1 MTSNPLS
8 SLKYLEKMI
17 YSILEN
23 NSNLDVNEQLNLQI
37 VGMAITIITNK
48 ILPKLLSNN
57 QHYVH
62 TFEELY
68 ITLQQFEQT
77 LRNLNELKS
86 DTPVE
91 ARR

>member
-1 MTSNPLS
+1 MTENPLS

-23 NSNLDVNEQLNLQI
+23 NSNLDINEQLNLQI
-37 VGMAITIITNK
+37 VGMAITVITNK
-48 ILPKLLSNN
+48 ILPKLLNNN
-57 QHYVH
+57 QEYVK

-68 ITLQQFEQT
+68 NTLQQFEQT

-86 DTPVE
+86 GTPVE

>member
-1 MTSNPLS
+1 MTSNPLN

-57 QHYVH
+57 QEYVR

-68 ITLQQFEQT
+68 KTLQQFEQT
-77 LRNLNELKS
+77 LRNLNEIKS
-86 DTPVE
+86 DAPVE

>member
-1 MTSNPLS
+1 MTNNPLN

-23 NSNLDVNEQLNLQI
+23 NSNLDVNEQLNLQL
-37 VGMAITIITNK
+37 VGVAITIITNK

-57 QHYVH
+57 PEYVNI
-62 TFEELY
+62 FYGLY
-68 ITLQQFEQT
+68 NTLQQFEQT

-86 DTPVE
+86 DTPVKE
-91 ARR
+91 SK

>member
-1 MTSNPLS
+1 
-8 SLKYLEKMI
+8 MI

-57 QHYVH
+57 QEYVKM
-62 TFEELY
+62 FEELY
-68 ITLQQFEQT
+68 VTLQQFEQT

-86 DTPVE
+86 GEKAVE
-91 ARR
+91 ERR

>member
-1 MTSNPLS
+1 
-8 SLKYLEKMI
+8 MI

-57 QHYVH
+57 QEYVK
-62 TFEELY
+62 TFDELY
-68 ITLQQFEQT
+68 NTLQQFEQT

-86 DTPVE
+86 GEKAVE

>member
-8 SLKYLEKMI
+8 SLKYLEKII

-37 VGMAITIITNK
+37 VGVAMTIITNK

-57 QHYVH
+57 QEYVK

-68 ITLQQFEQT
+68 NTLQQFEQT
-77 LRNLNELKS
+77 LRNLNKLKV
-86 DTPVE
+86 DAEVE

>member
-1 MTSNPLS
+1 
-8 SLKYLEKMI
+8 MI
-17 YSILEN
+17 YSILET

-57 QHYVH
+57 QEYVK

-68 ITLQQFEQT
+68 KTLQQFENT
-77 LRNLNELKS
+77 LGNLNEIKS
-86 DTPVE
+86 DAPFE
-91 ARR
+91 ART